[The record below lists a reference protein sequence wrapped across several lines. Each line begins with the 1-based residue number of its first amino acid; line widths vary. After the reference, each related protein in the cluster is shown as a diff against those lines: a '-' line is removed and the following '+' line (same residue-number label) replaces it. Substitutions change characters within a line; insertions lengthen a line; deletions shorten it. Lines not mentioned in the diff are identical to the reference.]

1 MIQESEF
8 ISVLSQEERAKTG
21 EKNELRVLAVTS
33 FLLPVKLSVTEEGRK
48 KKKRQEEQQQQQKKK
63 SKERHKMKEEK

>member
-21 EKNELRVLAVTS
+21 EKNELRVLEVTS

-48 KKKRQEEQQQQQKKK
+48 KKKKDRRNNNNKKK
-63 SKERHKMKEEK
+63 E

>member
-48 KKKRQEEQQQQQKKK
+48 KKKKTGGTTTTTKK
-63 SKERHKMKEEK
+63 E

>member
-48 KKKRQEEQQQQQKKK
+48 KKKDRRNNNNKKK
-63 SKERHKMKEEK
+63 KE

>member
-48 KKKRQEEQQQQQKKK
+48 KKKDRRNNNNKKKK

>member
-21 EKNELRVLAVTS
+21 EKNELRVLEVTS

-48 KKKRQEEQQQQQKKK
+48 KKKRQEEQQQQKKRVK
-63 SKERHKMKEEK
+63 RDTK

>member
-48 KKKRQEEQQQQQKKK
+48 KKKKTGGTTTTKKK